1 MICMLLMIMVT
12 TVSLRFLGRVDFS
25 VLVLLGALL
34 CSILATLSLK

>member
-1 MICMLLMIMVT
+1 MHAVDDNGDN
-12 TVSLRFLGRVDFS
+12 SFSSFLGRVDFS